1 MYHIGMFTFEV
12 VRAPLDYPLTR
23 DDLQTID
30 GLPPKEAIR
39 QGRVKNAPYTVK
51 GHHYVPMTVA
61 SAQTYAETGLASWYG
76 EETRRQPGGYMTA
89 NGELFNPNALTAAHK
104 HLSLPTHV

>member
-12 VRAPLDYPLTR
+12 VRAPL
-23 DDLQTID
+23 
-30 GLPPKEAIR
+30 
-39 QGRVKNAPYTVK
+39 
-51 GHHYVPMTVA
+51 TVA
-61 SAQTYAETGLASWYG
+61 SAQTYAETGLASWYR